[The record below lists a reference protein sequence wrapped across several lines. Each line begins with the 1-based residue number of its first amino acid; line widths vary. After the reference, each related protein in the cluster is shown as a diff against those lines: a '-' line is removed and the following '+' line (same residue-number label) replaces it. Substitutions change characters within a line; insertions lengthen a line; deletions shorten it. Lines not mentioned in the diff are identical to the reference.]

1 MFRQQVPYIPLLL
14 LATAACSGPQER
26 PNYVDRMHFVDDDAV
41 EPVTPQSD
49 YVVLPGNL
57 LRRGRRP
64 NQARRGPLAVGP
76 PRCANRKQGPS
87 QSPGRATD
95 GRLTNG
101 CLLPAKGPG
110 WVRRNKA
117 GWGTDRTVAVLQW
130 ALGEVVRLHRG
141 TVPVVVGALS
151 RENGGKLRPHRS
163 HRSGRDIDVGYYAS
177 NNKMLP
183 HFRPMSAANID
194 VEKTWT
200 FIGALLHTGLVH
212 YVFVD
217 YNLQA
222 QMVQYLEDEGTDAK
236 TLAMVFQYPA
246 GRTARRGIIRHA
258 RGHADH
264 LHVRF
269 RCIPEDG
276 DECVN

>member
-1 MFRQQVPYIPLLL
+1 VSRIPTEAAVLPLLL
-14 LATAACSGPQER
+14 AMACSSPQPR

-41 EPVTPQSD
+41 EPVAPRRVTR
-49 YVVLPGNL
+49 LPPGTRI
-57 LRRGRRP
+57 RRRRRP
-64 NQARRGPLAVGP
+64 TALRGPRALGP
-76 PRCANRKQGPS
+76 PRCANHKQGTS
-87 QSPGRATD
+87 ESPGRAND
-95 GRLTNG
+95 GRLENG

-117 GWGTDRTVAVLQW
+117 GWGTDRSVAVLQW

-151 RENGGKLRPHRS
+151 RENGGRLRPHRS
-163 HRSGRDIDVGYYAS
+163 HRSGRDIDIGYFAA
-177 NNKMLP
+177 NNAALP
-183 HFRPMSAANID
+183 HFRPMTSGNID
-194 VEKTWT
+194 IEKTWT
-200 FIGALLHTGLVH
+200 LIGAMLHTGLVH

-222 QMVQYLEDEGTDAK
+222 LMVRYLEDEGTDAR
-236 TLAMVFQYPA
+236 TLARVFQYPA
-246 GRTARRGIIRHA
+246 GRAARQGIIRHA

-264 LHVRF
+264 LHIRF

-276 DECVN
+276 DECLD